1 MENPR
6 FAAVTASHVKSAA
19 KEVPAG
25 NVRKWGVN
33 VNQQEFAV
41 RPLMIAA
48 ANLVQS
54 TAPLVTPMDSNS
66 HQCARW
72 LKRLGFKIKYHDS
85 EA

>member
-6 FAAVTASHVKSAA
+6 FASVTSAHVRNAA
-19 KEVPAG
+19 KMVASG
-25 NVRKWGVN
+25 NVRKWGVR
-33 VNQQEFAV
+33 VNQQEYAV

-72 LKRLGFKIKYHDS
+72 LKKLGFIIKYHESS
-85 EA
+85 E